1 MRKFFLAILT
11 AAIFSIGISA
21 YHHAR
26 VGARPPEHPRAYDR
40 KPPAPAT
47 RDDYAYQNPRKRT
60 TVLINHTLLLKI
72 LRTSLAPILLIA
84 LKDNRIQ
91 TLLIALKASPALT
104 PPVVLNT
111 SPALTPPVV
120 LKTSPAL
127 TPPVILKTSQAL
139 TLPIVLKTSPA
150 LTLPIV
156 LKTSLALT
164 LPIILANLA
173 LTLNRLVYI
182 RCAQPFL
189 RYS

>member
-47 RDDYAYQNPRKRT
+47 RDDCLSKPSQADNGADQPYAAPENSEDQPRPDPAD
-60 TVLINHTLLLKI
+60 
-72 LRTSLAPILLIA
+72 S

-104 PPVVLNT
+104 PGVVLNT
-111 SPALTPPVV
+111 SGPDAPVV
-120 LKTSPAL
+120 
-127 TPPVILKTSQAL
+127 
-139 TLPIVLKTSPA
+139 
-150 LTLPIV
+150 
-156 LKTSLALT
+156 
-164 LPIILANLA
+164 
-173 LTLNRLVYI
+173 
-182 RCAQPFL
+182 
-189 RYS
+189 